1 MARDPHFWLVLIT
14 AALAMEFWAMLLH
27 GRLWHGPWWPAHKS
41 HHTSRTGWWEANDVF
56 AAMHASV
63 AIVLIV
69 AGLEHRLGVHSELFV
84 AAGYGMT
91 VFGMAYF
98 VVHDGLIHGRL
109 PVGFLSRIDWLRR
122 IRNAHQVHHRL
133 DAAPYGLFLG
143 PWELRR
149 ATVSNGKAPRN
160 RSPSHRISQH

>member
-1 MARDPHFWLVLIT
+1 MASDPLFWLVLCT
-14 AALAMEFWAMLLH
+14 AAFVMEFWAMLLH

-41 HHTSRTGWWEANDVF
+41 HHTPRTGLWEANDVF

-63 AIVLIV
+63 AIALIV
-69 AGLEHRLGVHSELFV
+69 AGLEHKLGAHSHLFV

-91 VFGMAYF
+91 AFGIAYF

-109 PVGFLSRIDWLRR
+109 PVAFLGRIPWLRR
-122 IRNAHQVHHRL
+122 VRNAHLVHHRL

-143 PWELRR
+143 PRELRR
-149 ATVSNGKAPRN
+149 ATVSTGKAPRDS
-160 RSPSHRISQH
+160 RAWRRIS